1 MFAACEDDARGVL
14 YAFFQ
19 VFKTICLADNA
30 LRGGGVAIGRSLSAL
45 TRLQSLDL
53 SGKAA

>member
-1 MFAACEDDARGVL
+1 MFVACEDDAMGVL

-19 VFKTICLADNA
+19 VFNTICLADNA
-30 LRGGGVAIGRSLSAL
+30 LRGGGIAIGRSLSAL
-45 TRLQSLDL
+45 TRLQALDL